1 MRKEKQTSARRARL
15 GRVVRASLF
24 GAAALGA
31 SGCLA
36 RNGRAR
42 LTPPP
47 AQTQHGSRGDDD
59 EDVVVG
65 ETDLEVAPRVDLPP
79 VSDSARHELGMIS
92 GEPVHHHAR
101 AASPGADV
109 FPRLGDAATPSPRA
123 PEMRAAA
130 GPPAPAEALPGGP
143 PHGDTQAVAPGA
155 GAGGGTRYQTLPEVT
170 LSPEVERKIAR
181 IAEAYHRRTGKDLVL
196 TSGTR
201 DVARQAEAMYELLR
215 LGTDLSRLY
224 RNRGAA
230 RELSDVFRAAHAA
243 RRGAKQVIAELERV
257 LSAQVARGTYVSAH
271 LRAGAVDVRSRGMSV
286 ADKRAFVAGV
296 EEVGGAEVI
305 EELEPPHFHLE
316 LE

>member
-1 MRKEKQTSARRARL
+1 VRKEKQTSARRARL

-36 RNGRAR
+36 RNSRAR

-47 AQTQHGSRGDDD
+47 AQTQQGRDDD
-59 EDVVVG
+59 DMVVG
-65 ETDLEVAPRVDLPP
+65 EADLEVAPRSDLPP
-79 VSDSARHELGMIS
+79 VSESARHELGMIS

-109 FPRLGDAATPSPRA
+109 FPRAGAAPPPSPRS
-123 PEMRAAA
+123 PEVRGAG
-130 GPPAPAEALPGGP
+130 GPPAAAEALPGGAP
-143 PHGDTQAVAPGA
+143 SGDAQAVAPGA
-155 GAGGGTRYQTLPEVT
+155 AGGTRYQTLPEVT

-181 IAEAYHRRTGKDLVL
+181 IAEAYHRRTGKELVL

-215 LGTDLSRLY
+215 LGTDLSKLY
-224 RNRGAA
+224 RNRAAA
-230 RELSDVFRAAHAA
+230 RELTDVFRAAHGA
-243 RRGAKQVIAELERV
+243 RKGPKQVIAELERV
-257 LSAQVARGTYVSAH
+257 LSAQVSRGTYVSAH

>member
-1 MRKEKQTSARRARL
+1 M
-15 GRVVRASLF
+15 VRASLF

-36 RNGRAR
+36 RNSRAR

-47 AQTQHGSRGDDD
+47 AQTQQGSRED
-59 EDVVVG
+59 EEMVG
-65 ETDLEVAPRVDLPP
+65 EADLEVAPRIDLPP
-79 VSDSARHELGMIS
+79 VSESARHELGMIS
-92 GEPVHHHAR
+92 GEPAHHHPR
-101 AASPGADV
+101 GASLGADV
-109 FPRLGDAATPSPRA
+109 LPRAGDALSAAAPQASPRA
-123 PEMRAAA
+123 PEVRGAVGAAA
-130 GPPAPAEALPGGP
+130 AADVAPDAAQGGQP
-143 PHGDTQAVAPGA
+143 QVAAPGA
-155 GAGGGTRYQTLPEVT
+155 AGGSRYQTLPEVT

-181 IAEAYHRRTGKDLVL
+181 IAEAYHRRTGKELVL

-215 LGTDLSRLY
+215 LGTDLSKLY
-224 RNRGAA
+224 RNRAAA
-230 RELSDVFRAAHAA
+230 RELSDTFRAAQAA
-243 RRGAKQVIAELERV
+243 RKGAKQAIAELERV

-305 EELEPPHFHLE
+305 EEMEPPHFHLE
-316 LE
+316 LD

>member
-1 MRKEKQTSARRARL
+1 VRKEKQTSARRARL
-15 GRVVRASLF
+15 GRVVRASLL

-36 RNGRAR
+36 RNSRAR

-47 AQTQHGSRGDDD
+47 AQTQQGPRDD

-65 ETDLEVAPRVDLPP
+65 EADLEVAPRGDLPP

-92 GEPVHHHAR
+92 GEPVHHRAG
-101 AASPGADV
+101 AASVGADV
-109 FPRLGDAATPSPRA
+109 FPRAGEAPPASPRA
-123 PEMRAAA
+123 PEARAAG
-130 GPPAPAEALPGGP
+130 GPPAAAQALSGGAPPAEP
-143 PHGDTQAVAPGA
+143 QVVAPGA
-155 GAGGGTRYQTLPEVT
+155 AGGTRYQTLPEVT

-181 IAEAYHRRTGKDLVL
+181 IAEAYHRRTGKELVL

-215 LGTDLSRLY
+215 LGTDLSKLY
-224 RNRGAA
+224 RNRAAA
-230 RELSDVFRAAHAA
+230 RELSDVFRAGQAA
-243 RRGAKQVIAELERV
+243 RKGPKQVITELERV